1 MTGQTREEQFEEAED
16 LFTNAEDK
24 DIIKSNKELYAEAS
38 QISSLVESNAGRI
51 LIKSLKDE
59 ISKALSL
66 LIETRKGR
74 YISDIESNLN
84 LLSKLINA
92 KKTTT
97 AIGSWL
103 DSLE

>member
-1 MTGQTREEQFEEAED
+1 MKGQTREEQFEEAED
-16 LFTNAEDK
+16 LFTSDEDQ
-24 DIIKSNKELYAEAS
+24 DIIKTNKDVYHESS
-38 QISSLVESNAGRI
+38 QIASLVDSEAGRI
-51 LIKSLKDE
+51 LVKSLKDE
-59 ISKALSL
+59 ISKSLSL

-92 KKTTT
+92 KKTVT